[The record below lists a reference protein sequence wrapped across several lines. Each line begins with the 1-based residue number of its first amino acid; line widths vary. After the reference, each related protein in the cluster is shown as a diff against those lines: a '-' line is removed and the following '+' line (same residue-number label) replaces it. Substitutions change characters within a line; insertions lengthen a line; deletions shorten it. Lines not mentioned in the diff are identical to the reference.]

1 MSRVWHPQFVAV
13 VTIVDMNGHH
23 GEYDC
28 CCVETAVHYH
38 HYQVDCFSQYY
49 EAPHLEVSM
58 ANETFAWWTK
68 YLVFYSFHS
77 VDRLCLRQHCHRASR
92 RHENYCCYLT
102 TQLERQEMISIA
114 GEIVWNV
121 SSISSA
127 SAASWILILL
137 IHVMAAAVAA
147 A

>member
-1 MSRVWHPQFVAV
+1 
-13 VTIVDMNGHH
+13 
-23 GEYDC
+23 
-28 CCVETAVHYH
+28 
-38 HYQVDCFSQYY
+38 
-49 EAPHLEVSM
+49 
-58 ANETFAWWTK
+58 
-68 YLVFYSFHS
+68 
-77 VDRLCLRQHCHRASR
+77 
-92 RHENYCCYLT
+92 
-102 TQLERQEMISIA
+102 MISIA